1 MISKLRQVSNVPFTT
16 ELDVNS
22 QASFSILN
30 HSSNFKKSFIVISS
44 EHTIPLYSQTSSA
57 IVTDQME

>member
-16 ELDVNS
+16 EPDMDS

-30 HSSNFKKSFIVISS
+30 HSSNFKKPFIVISS